1 MDEEGVA
8 LERILDYLL
17 PVGFLKYIDTDEY
30 IGMLRVGSAKAE
42 CGSSVLGSS
51 IQGYSSRRA
60 DES

>member
-1 MDEEGVA
+1 MAV
-8 LERILDYLL
+8 ERILDYLL
-17 PVGFLKYIDTDEY
+17 PVGFLKDSCKDEY